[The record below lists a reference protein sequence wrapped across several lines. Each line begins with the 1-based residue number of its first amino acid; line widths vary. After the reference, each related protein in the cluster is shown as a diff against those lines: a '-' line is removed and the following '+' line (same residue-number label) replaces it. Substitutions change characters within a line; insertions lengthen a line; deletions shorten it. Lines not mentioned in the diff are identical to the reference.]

1 MNCHCALKVIV
12 LSPFIAIAFTL
23 PQTYNAK
30 AIASSLKTSQ
40 HLSRQKQRFHPIT
53 TQCKHNRQSSALSV
67 IPDPTILD
75 FHHIIESCNLH
86 LPSLTLASDIS
97 SAEIFESA
105 IEEKAVN
112 SLGRDIFTFLAA
124 SVVVVPLSR
133 ALNVTPVLG
142 FLAVGCAIGPFG
154 FQIFANSEADL
165 QLGDFGILF
174 LLFNEGLSL
183 SPNRIKALSAFSGLG
198 LLQIVFSFLVFFIGT
213 IFGGPI
219 LLQVV
224 GNLIPIDDGLLRP
237 ILSSPVQAFCIA
249 SAGALSSSA
258 FVLPVLKQKEWE
270 DRPEGIAGLS
280 ILLLQDLAVA
290 PLLVILPLLAGSG
303 PQTSSDLGIL
313 VFKATVGF
321 GAVLVAGSYLLRGVF
336 EFVAAAK
343 STETFVA
350 AALLVVISMGQA
362 ADFLGLSASTGAFAA
377 GVLLAGNKYRPQ
389 IQADIKPF
397 EGIFLGIFFLTAG
410 GNLDPVLVL
419 REWPTLLTGIAVFL
433 VTKTTVL
440 FLEGPAL
447 GLTASEAAR
456 VAFTLSGGGEF
467 SFVLFKIA
475 QDLGVLPD
483 SLTKVLTASVIV
495 SMSLTPILG
504 EVGDFVGNYI
514 ESRDGEK
521 GFIRDQLST
530 AEAKEMFDEI
540 DEDRSGSICITELR
554 TALLKLNFQYASIA
568 EVFAAFDTNNDNV
581 ISREEWKTG
590 VDAGLLDDALNTIRR
605 PRGGAMVPQ
614 ASADSIS
621 ENSIA
626 ICGFGKMGRATY
638 RMLQT
643 SGATNVVA
651 FSLDKSRVT
660 AGVLSGASVIYG
672 DGARIDIFKAA
683 GIQSPKA
690 VVITY
695 ASEPRRLDATYRL
708 RETLPQGTPI
718 YVRAGDKLFCNE
730 LLNAGATEVI
740 SETTEAVLR
749 FGSLLGTVKTPN
761 EATFLRESMLAESNG
776 RLEAVPGYSEEALVE
791 LAETYDIKRSGVS
804 KLYDLYASYID
815 ISGDNAPI
823 GDLRDFIMRNSES
836 PIDAKDLD
844 KYLKAA
850 IDDEGRLPFD
860 KFVRISTR
868 SISASR

>member
-1 MNCHCALKVIV
+1 M
-12 LSPFIAIAFTL
+12 
-23 PQTYNAK
+23 
-30 AIASSLKTSQ
+30 
-40 HLSRQKQRFHPIT
+40 
-53 TQCKHNRQSSALSV
+53 
-67 IPDPTILD
+67 
-75 FHHIIESCNLH
+75 
-86 LPSLTLASDIS
+86 
-97 SAEIFESA
+97 
-105 IEEKAVN
+105 
-112 SLGRDIFTFLAA
+112 
-124 SVVVVPLSR
+124 
-133 ALNVTPVLG
+133 
-142 FLAVGCAIGPFG
+142 
-154 FQIFANSEADL
+154 NSEADL

-183 SPNRIKALSAFSGLG
+183 SPNRIKALSAFSSLG
-198 LLQIVFSFLVFFIGT
+198 LLQIILSFLVFFVGT

-224 GNLIPIDDGLLRP
+224 ELFVPIDDGLLRP
-237 ILSSPVQAFCIA
+237 ILSSPEQAFCIA

-303 PQTSSDLGIL
+303 PQTSTELGIL
-313 VFKATVGF
+313 VLKATVGF
-321 GAVLVAGSYLLRGVF
+321 GAVLAVGSYLLRGVF
-336 EFVAAAK
+336 EVVAAAR

-350 AALLVVISMGQA
+350 AALLVVITMGQA

-410 GNLDPVLVL
+410 GNLDPALVL
-419 REWPTLLTGIAVFL
+419 TEWPTLLTGIAVFL
-433 VTKTTVL
+433 VTKTIVL

-483 SLTKVLTASVIV
+483 SLTKVLTASVII
-495 SMSLTPILG
+495 SMSLTPLLG
-504 EVGDFVGNYI
+504 ELGDVVGNYI
-514 ESRDGEK
+514 EAREGDK
-521 GFIRDQLST
+521 DFVRDQLST
-530 AEAKEMFDEI
+530 EEAEKMFDEI
-540 DEDRSGSICITELR
+540 DEDRSGSICIAELR

-581 ISREEWKTG
+581 ISRDEWKAG
-590 VDAGLLDDALNTIRR
+590 LDAGLLDDALNSLR
-605 PRGGAMVPQ
+605 PNIGKIVPQ

-621 ENSIA
+621 ENSIV
-626 ICGFGKMGRATY
+626 ICGFGTMGRAVHT
-638 RMLQT
+638 MLQT
-643 SGATNVVA
+643 SGAKNVVA

-683 GIQSPKA
+683 GIQNPKA

-695 ASEPRRLDATYRL
+695 ASEPRRLDATCRL
-708 RETLPQGTPI
+708 REMLPQGTPI
-718 YVRAGDKLFCNE
+718 FVRAGDKLFCNE
-730 LLNAGATEVI
+730 LLSAGATEVI

-749 FGSLLGTVKTPN
+749 FGSLLGAVTSPD
-761 EATFLRESMLAESNG
+761 EANVLRESMLADSNG

-791 LAETYDIKRSGVS
+791 LAEAYDINRSGVS
-804 KLYDLYASYID
+804 KLYDLYTSFSD
-815 ISGDNAPI
+815 ISGETAPI
-823 GDLRDFIMRNSES
+823 SDLRDFIMRNSEY
-836 PIDAKDLD
+836 PIDAKYLD
-844 KYLKAA
+844 KFLKASL
-850 IDDEGRLPFD
+850 DDDGRLSFD
-860 KFVRISTR
+860 NFVRLSTR
-868 SISASR
+868 SITTSR